1 MTICASQPLLL
12 ASRSPRR
19 QQLLGQLGIP
29 LLVVPVDVDESV
41 RVGEEPDPYLER
53 VVSAKLERA
62 CELAEVGRCAAVLVA
77 DTSVL
82 IGAEILGKPR
92 DDAEG
97 RAMITRLA
105 GGEHVVATRFA
116 VASYTD
122 GRQTVMAK
130 TVRTRV
136 VFRPLSA
143 EEIAQ
148 YVASGEGRDKAGSY
162 GIQQVGAF
170 LVARVD
176 GSYSNVVGLPLAELT
191 ESLQDAGLLG
201 PLPLSVEPV

>member
-29 LLVVPVDVDESV
+29 LVVVPVEVDERV
-41 RVGEEPDPYLER
+41 RAGEQADPYLER
-53 VVSAKLERA
+53 IVSAKLEAA
-62 CELAEVGRCAAVLVA
+62 CGLDEVGQCAAVLVA

-82 IGAEILGKPR
+82 IDGEILGKPHA
-92 DDAEG
+92 DAEG

-105 GGEHVVATRFA
+105 GREHVVATRFA
-116 VASYTD
+116 VASSTD
-122 GRQTVMAK
+122 GRQTVIAK

-136 VFRPLSA
+136 VFRQLSA
-143 EEIAQ
+143 EEIAH

-170 LVARVD
+170 LVARVE

-191 ESLQDAGLLG
+191 ESLQGAGLLG
-201 PLPLSVEPV
+201 PLPLSAERV